1 MKPGRLS
8 TASIMPITTL
18 FFDLDDTL
26 LGNDIEKFIP
36 PYFRSFAA
44 HVSGVVDPQL
54 FIKRVLAGTE
64 AMIANTDPRRTLE
77 QVFYDTFY
85 PGLGVTAD
93 QLAPYIDSYYAE
105 QFAGLQ
111 NETSPIPAAREAVQ
125 WALESGLR
133 VVVATNALFPRSAIL
148 QRLAW
153 AGVSADDFNY
163 SLITTIEFMHFAK
176 PQPEYFAEVLALTES
191 RPEEVLMVGNDWLQD
206 ITPASE
212 MGIHTFW
219 IAPPNS
225 PLPANHARPVGAGP
239 LADFLNWARTPGNLQ
254 SLTPLPASPRGVR
267 AHQAASLAAF
277 VESTRRLPAEA
288 WQQRPREGEWSPT
301 EIACHLRD
309 VELEVNLPRL
319 RKVLAESN
327 PFISAVESDPWALAR
342 DYQSQSGPAALADFA
357 DARREKIALLDGLS
371 LDQWQRPAR
380 HAIFGPTT
388 LQELVALTVEHDRV
402 HLKQIKENLRLSAL

>member
-1 MKPGRLS
+1 
-8 TASIMPITTL
+8 MPITTL

-44 HVSGVVDPQL
+44 HLSNLVDPQV
-54 FIKRVLAGTE
+54 FINRVLAGTQ
-64 AMIANTDPRRTLE
+64 AMIANRNPRRTLE

-93 QLAPYIDSYYAE
+93 QITPYINSFYAE
-105 QFAGLQ
+105 RFAALQ
-111 NETSPIPAAREAVQ
+111 TETSQIPAARQAVQ
-125 WALESGLR
+125 WALESRLR
-133 VVVATNALFPRSAIL
+133 VVVATNALFPRSAVL

-153 AGVSADDFNY
+153 AGVSADEFDY

-176 PQPEYFAEVLALTES
+176 PQPEYYAEVLALTDS

-206 ITPASE
+206 ITPASV
-212 MGIHTFW
+212 MGIHTYW
-219 IAPPNS
+219 IAPDGAPA
-225 PLPANHARPVGAGP
+225 PANHASPVGSGT
-239 LADFLNWARTPGNLQ
+239 LADFLAWARTPGNL
-254 SLTPLPASPRGVR
+254 STLAPLPVTPRAVR

-277 VESTRRLPAEA
+277 VESTRHAAAEA
-288 WQQRPREGEWSPT
+288 WPRRPREGEWSPT

-309 VELEVNLPRL
+309 VEIEVNLPRL
-319 RKVLAESN
+319 RKVLDEPN
-327 PFISAVESDPWALAR
+327 PFISAVESDPWAVAR
-342 DYQSQSGPAALADFA
+342 DYQSQSGPAALAAFA
-357 DARREKIALLDGLS
+357 DARQAKLALLDGLAAE
-371 LDQWQRPAR
+371 QWQRPAR

-402 HLKQIKENLRLSAL
+402 HLKQIKENLRPAGL